1 VLSVSVNLVL
11 LFVEGEKVIIEVE
24 GLVKHYGKVKA
35 VDDVSFGVVEGETFG
50 LLGPNGAGKTTLM
63 EILCGLRRFDKGKV
77 AVGGFDL
84 VRDQRKVRGMIGFCP
99 QETLL
104 YDLLS
109 VRENFAFSASLYS
122 LDSKKFRER
131 VEFSSK
137 VLGVEEF
144 LNRRVQQLS
153 GGMKRRANL
162 AASIIHDP
170 PVVILDEPTVGFDP
184 TIKREFWELLKNL
197 KSLGKTVLLSTHDMY
212 EADEI
217 CDRVAIM
224 EKGKIAAL
232 DKPHILKETIG
243 GAPLLHIRA
252 KDGQIKKALTILKGY
267 NSTLSDDEIQV
278 SISDPWAVMTEIS
291 NKLAAQGVLT
301 EKIEIVEPTLED
313 VFIKLSGRKLTEEEN

>member
-1 VLSVSVNLVL
+1 M
-11 LFVEGEKVIIEVE
+11 IIEVE
-24 GLVKHYGKVKA
+24 DLVKHYGEVKA
-35 VDDVSFGVVEGETFG
+35 VDGVSFVVKEGEIFG

-63 EILCGLRRFDKGKV
+63 EILCCLRRFDSGKATV
-77 AVGGFDL
+77 YGFDL
-84 VRDQRKVRGMIGFCP
+84 AKDSLKVRASIGFCP

-122 LDSKKFRER
+122 LDSKKFNER

-137 VLGVEEF
+137 VLGVGEF

-170 PVVILDEPTVGFDP
+170 PIVILDEPTVGFDP
-184 TIKREFWELLKNL
+184 NIKREFWELIKNL
-197 KSLGKTVLLSTHDMY
+197 KHYSKTVLLSTHDMY

-224 EKGKIAAL
+224 NEGKIVAL
-232 DKPHILKETIG
+232 DKPYALKKTIGGDDAIHIRVKDSQTKKAITILKEYKTTVI
-243 GAPLLHIRA
+243 
-252 KDGQIKKALTILKGY
+252 D
-267 NSTLSDDEIQV
+267 SEIQV
-278 SISDPWAVMTEIS
+278 SAKNPWEVMAEVS
-291 NKLAAQGVLT
+291 NKLVSQGILT

-313 VFIKLSGRKLTEEEN
+313 VFIKLAGRKLAEES

>member
-1 VLSVSVNLVL
+1 M
-11 LFVEGEKVIIEVE
+11 GEKTIIEVE
-24 GLVKHYGKVKA
+24 GLVKHYGEVKA
-35 VDDVSFGVVEGETFG
+35 VDDVSFSVEEGEIFG

-63 EILCGLRRFDKGKV
+63 EILCGLRRFDHGKV
-77 AVGGFDL
+77 TIHGFDL
-84 VRDQRKVRGMIGFCP
+84 VKDSLKIRAAVGFCP

-122 LDSKKFRER
+122 ISSKKFKER

-170 PVVILDEPTVGFDP
+170 PIVILDEPTVGFDP
-184 TIKREFWELLKNL
+184 NVKREFWELIKNL
-197 KSLGKTVLLSTHDMY
+197 KNYGKTILLSTHDMY

-224 EKGKIAAL
+224 EMGKIAAL
-232 DKPHILKETIG
+232 DQPYVLKKTIGGEPSIHLRVRESQTKKALLILKE
-243 GAPLLHIRA
+243 
-252 KDGQIKKALTILKGY
+252 Y
-267 NSTLSDDEIQV
+267 NSTSRNGEIQ
-278 SISDPWAVMTEIS
+278 IPAKNPWEVMTEVS
-291 NKLAAQGVLT
+291 NKLVSEGVLI

-313 VFIKLSGRKLTEEEN
+313 VFIKLTGRKLTEAT

>member
-1 VLSVSVNLVL
+1 M
-11 LFVEGEKVIIEVE
+11 GEKTIIEVE
-24 GLVKHYGKVKA
+24 GLVKYYGKVKA
-35 VDDVSFGVVEGETFG
+35 VDNVSFSVQEGEIFG

-63 EILCGLRRFDKGKV
+63 EILCGLRRFDRGKV
-77 AVGGFDL
+77 TIQGFDL
-84 VRDQRKVRGMIGFCP
+84 VKDSLKIRAIIGFCP

-109 VRENFAFSASLYS
+109 VRENFVFSASLYS
-122 LDSKKFRER
+122 MNSKKFKER

-170 PVVILDEPTVGFDP
+170 FIVILDEPTVGFDP
-184 TIKREFWELLKNL
+184 NVKREFWELIKRLKNY
-197 KSLGKTVLLSTHDMY
+197 GKTVLLSTHDMY

-224 EKGKIAAL
+224 EMGKIAAL
-232 DKPHILKETIG
+232 DKPYVLKKTIGGEPSIYLRVKESQTTKALIILKE
-243 GAPLLHIRA
+243 
-252 KDGQIKKALTILKGY
+252 Y
-267 NSTLSDDEIQV
+267 NGMPRNGEIQ
-278 SISDPWAVMTEIS
+278 IPAKNPWEVMKETS
-291 NKLAAQGVLT
+291 NKLVSQGVLI

-313 VFIKLSGRKLTEEEN
+313 VLIKLTGRKLTEAP